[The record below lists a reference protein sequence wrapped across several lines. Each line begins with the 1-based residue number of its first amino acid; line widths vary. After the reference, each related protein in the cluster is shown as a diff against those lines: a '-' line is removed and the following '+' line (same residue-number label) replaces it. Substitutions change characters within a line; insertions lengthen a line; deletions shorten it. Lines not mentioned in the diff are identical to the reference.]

1 MDGILGGIGDF
12 FSNIFGG
19 ADCDGCGDNDAS
31 GAKGG
36 LFARAGG
43 AKDAIASS
51 RGGGNS
57 VGESILDEDWA

>member
-19 ADCDGCGDNDAS
+19 GGGGCCGDDDAS

-36 LFARAGG
+36 LSARAGG
-43 AKDAIASS
+43 AKDSIMAQRQVASDL
-51 RGGGNS
+51 
-57 VGESILDEDWA
+57 IEDD